1 MIGKNMTHIEEYKE
15 ELHASAWNDTLTKNY
30 VEQWGELALHK
41 KIPEL
46 CNLLPSETVLDIGCG
61 SGAAV
66 RAIANNLSTGH
77 VTGID
82 PTPKMLE
89 IAAELTV
96 KHKSSQRVTFL
107 LAGAEKIPVVSESCD
122 LVLAVNTLHH
132 WINVNKGLKE
142 VHRILKPSGRFVAI
156 DDLWEESVEYCQEQ
170 VDDNEDSSCQHE
182 LKTRSGI
189 VKLLNKNGFSNIS
202 NSECREQVETASVI
216 TGYKKPIES
225 LG

>member
-1 MIGKNMTHIEEYKE
+1 MNMIHIEDNKE
-15 ELHASAWNDTLTKNY
+15 ELHASAWNETLTKNY
-30 VEQWGELALHK
+30 VEQWGELVLHK

-66 RAIANNLSTGH
+66 RAIAKNLRTGH
-77 VTGID
+77 VIGID

-89 IAAELTV
+89 IATELTV
-96 KHKSSQRVTFL
+96 KEQSSQRVTFL
-107 LAGAEKIPVVSESCD
+107 LAGAEKIPIGNESCD

-132 WINVNKGLKE
+132 WVNVNDGLKE
-142 VHRILKPSGRFVAI
+142 VLRILKPSGRFVAI
-156 DDLWEESVEYCQEQ
+156 DDLWEESVEYSQEQ
-170 VDDNEDSSCQHE
+170 VGDKDDSSCQHE

-189 VKLLNKNGFSNIS
+189 VKLLNNAGFSNIS
-202 NSECREQVETASVI
+202 NSECREQDAIASVI